1 MPTHLRESAMIRITL
16 PIIFVSLLS
25 RVPIQAMPYFIL
37 AFALI
42 SIVVAGLG
50 IRNGYLHH
58 YDILDL
64 TIFFTALAGYIASPE
79 RAVEWMINNGRL
91 VVYPLF
97 AITTLAPPLLLRR
110 PVTRIIWKGTPSPV
124 SMVTLVLWGTTFILS
139 SIMLWLGARSR
150 TPFLIIAVVTIPVQI
165 TLAYELNLTWGA
177 LDRRRSIQ
185 QGNSK
190 LSRLG
195 RFFPTFSGKK
205 ATFTYDFEQFLQL
218 SDQQQ
223 HQRMQ
228 EWLSSIATVP
238 REVRYRYTG
247 REEQRQHDI
256 RQLLLA
262 IAQLD
267 DADKTKVIEVRTIVL
282 ARMPMD
288 QIKNILRSRFRA
300 MQKTTDDFVLP
311 QYFKEIDEAD
321 RAVVAA
327 IMPQMPTDVQ
337 QITTQVVMELR
348 GEFLNRM

>member
-238 REVRYRYTG
+238 
-247 REEQRQHDI
+247 EEQRQHDI

-300 MQKTTDDFVLP
+300 MQN
-311 QYFKEIDEAD
+311 FKEIDEAD
-321 RAVVAA
+321 RAVVATT
-327 IMPQMPTDVQ
+327 MPQMPTDVQ
-337 QITTQVVMELR
+337 RVTAQVAMELR